1 MKIQLIKVHKV
12 KALFVSFV
20 ILKRTITIGRS
31 CFISW
36 PNNRQQRVIADS
48 FPKVPLSI
56 FIFPPPF
63 LVFFY
68 FFPYVFEGDNQ
79 TSALSEHDVDW
90 PSSLTLMNVVVH
102 T

>member
-68 FFPYVFEGDNQ
+68 FFFLMFLKGTIKHQPYQNMMWIGL
-79 TSALSEHDVDW
+79 AL
-90 PSSLTLMNVVVH
+90 
-102 T
+102 